1 MKTLLR
7 ISTMVLTVALATPF
21 VAQAGENS
29 ENGLSVTKE
38 NYAHSMVDQALQRE
52 FLLGANNSSW
62 HHHRTLIELDKQPA
76 PMMNRD
82 TLYSFSVVDGGGDVA
97 ITLPE
102 TDGRYQSLHIF
113 DQNHVTVAVYY
124 GAGRYVIPAKD
135 TTAYYMAN
143 IRTQI
148 DPKDPEDIK
157 KANEYQD
164 QFKVEFLNGY
174 QPKSFQASKWNMEE
188 FDAIHKH
195 YTAIAQKDGVVGTMG
210 TVKSPVSLEDRN
222 RGVSTATG
230 LLPDSE
236 AVYLAG
242 KYQIKKGETLKAT
255 YAVPDQRD
263 PKLGFYSI
271 TIYGDD
277 QYLHTD
283 EGSVINNREIKLN
296 SDGKSFDVYFVHKED
311 FGKYDNELLA
321 PTETFNTTMRV
332 YLPGKSVIN
341 GEYKL
346 PTLTPVK
353 K

>member
-1 MKTLLR
+1 MKTLFR
-7 ISTMVLTVALATPF
+7 VSTILLSIALASPLA
-21 VAQAGENS
+21 AQSEENL
-29 ENGLSVTKE
+29 EGGISVTKE
-38 NYAHSMVDQALQRE
+38 NYAHSVVDQAMQRE
-52 FLLGANNSSW
+52 FLLGANNTGW

-82 TLYSFSVVDGGGDVA
+82 TLYSFSIFDGGGDIA

-113 DQNHVTVAVYY
+113 DENHVTVAVFY
-124 GAGRYVIPAKD
+124 GAGRYVIPANE
-135 TTAYYMAN
+135 TTAYNYAN

-148 DPKDPEDIK
+148 DPKDEEDIK
-157 KANEYQD
+157 KANGYQD

-174 QPKSFQASKWNMEE
+174 KAKPFKVSKWNMKE
-188 FDAIHKH
+188 FDTLNKH

-210 TVKSPVSLEDRN
+210 TVKNPVSLEDRN

-296 SDGKSFDVYFVHKED
+296 SDGKSFDVYFVHKEE

-321 PTETFNTTMRV
+321 PTETFNTTMRI